1 MGQAMQP
8 FATRR
13 TKPERI
19 PADLPMRSVVNRY
32 RAVALIAGLM
42 LAGSA
47 PAEQVLEMKGTT
59 ITGDPGLPKVLYIVP
74 WQRPKL
80 NNLDQGLVL
89 HSLADYVL
97 EPVDPGLLERERRY
111 GSVYFST
118 DAGAS
123 AK

>member
-1 MGQAMQP
+1 MKKMLLMI
-8 FATRR
+8 T
-13 TKPERI
+13 
-19 PADLPMRSVVNRY
+19 
-32 RAVALIAGLM
+32 GLL

-47 PAEQVLEMKGTT
+47 AAEQSLEMKGTT
-59 ITGDPGLPKVLYIVP
+59 ITGDAGLPKVLYIVP

-80 NNLDQGLVL
+80 NNLDQGLIL

-97 EPVDPGLLERERRY
+97 EPVDPGLLEREKRY

-118 DAGAS
+118 DAAAS